1 MVNKLFPFR
10 VTFAGD
16 WDSSLLPSA
25 NKTKRRISLFS
36 NEEQK
41 RIKAARRM
49 RGLPDLSAIM
59 ATELGF
65 PNVEP
70 SVPSN
75 LLVASDA
82 SLVSLDHR
90 KPSPGVAAAASKKK
104 SKKRSRDAS
113 SVGDDLETLP
123 EGGGCSETA
132 EPSSKKKKKKKQLS
146 LEGNIANR
154 EAEADR
160 SSVPSIP
167 TDGTSLNL
175 ALADE
180 PRSVSPEVPLQK
192 KRSKR
197 TDGQGTT
204 RRQAPSNPEASVP
217 GSSTGGVP
225 VVRKTLRVEFPDR
238 VSFEYDGLTPIIYAP
253 QRCAELVSQIKCG
266 QKPFPPVADLIFKDE
281 YVDSA
286 RTKLLV
292 SLSLGSFISSVCVI
306 YILCCLSIL
315 VFVSRRA
322 TGSRTSLLRN
332 TTLR

>member
-1 MVNKLFPFR
+1 MTISSLVNKLFPFR

-113 SVGDDLETLP
+113 SVGDDLEVLP
-123 EGGGCSETA
+123 
-132 EPSSKKKKKKKQLS
+132 
-146 LEGNIANR
+146 
-154 EAEADR
+154 
-160 SSVPSIP
+160 
-167 TDGTSLNL
+167 
-175 ALADE
+175 
-180 PRSVSPEVPLQK
+180 
-192 KRSKR
+192 
-197 TDGQGTT
+197 
-204 RRQAPSNPEASVP
+204 
-217 GSSTGGVP
+217 
-225 VVRKTLRVEFPDR
+225 
-238 VSFEYDGLTPIIYAP
+238 
-253 QRCAELVSQIKCG
+253 
-266 QKPFPPVADLIFKDE
+266 
-281 YVDSA
+281 
-286 RTKLLV
+286 
-292 SLSLGSFISSVCVI
+292 
-306 YILCCLSIL
+306 
-315 VFVSRRA
+315 
-322 TGSRTSLLRN
+322 
-332 TTLR
+332 